1 VGCEILPHRFRLV
14 DLLAAYSQLLTNRT
28 RMSCWT
34 YERIRIRLA
43 SDADSKLGFL
53 VYRCAYASDDDWRRF
68 MEFLDKMVR
77 QSLVNAEFGD
87 VLDRLERSVH
97 EDVGLEEAS
106 FDTVRRFV
114 THGYNGTC

>member
-1 VGCEILPHRFRLV
+1 
-14 DLLAAYSQLLTNRT
+14 
-28 RMSCWT
+28 
-34 YERIRIRLA
+34 
-43 SDADSKLGFL
+43 
-53 VYRCAYASDDDWRRF
+53 

-77 QSLVNAEFGD
+77 QSLVNAKFGD

-97 EDVGLEEAS
+97 EDVSLEEAS